1 MSKSL
6 QDQLL
11 KAGLVTEKAVKQHQR
26 SKKKA
31 VRQLPKGQV
40 VEDEAKR
47 LAREALEERA
57 RLDRERN
64 LELQKAAQQRALM
77 AQIRQLLE
85 TNRIDRR
92 GGDLAYQFVDDR
104 KVKKILVRAAQ
115 HEQLCRGQIGI
126 ARLDDDYVLIPAAIA
141 AKIRERDEG
150 AVLVL
155 HQKTALPADEED
167 PYADYPIPDDLMW

>member
-11 KAGLVTEKAVKQHQR
+11 NAGLVTEKAVKQHQR

-31 VRQLPKGQV
+31 ARQLPKGQTL
-40 VEDEAKR
+40 EDEANR

-64 LELQKAAQQRALM
+64 LELQKAAQQKALK

-85 TNRIDRR
+85 AHQIDRR
-92 GGDLAYQFVDDR
+92 GGDQAYQFADER
-104 KVKKILVRAAQ
+104 KVKKIYVRAAQ
-115 HEQLCRGQIGI
+115 HAQLSRGQIGI
-126 ARLDDDYVLIPAAIA
+126 ARLGDDYALIPAAIA
-141 AKIRERDEG
+141 AKIRERD
-150 AVLVL
+150 ARVVLVL
-155 HQKTALPADEED
+155 NEKTALQVDEDD